1 MIGGDFAVAGGGT
14 GGIRC
19 GFGNGAAGLVSPAGS
34 PIGLRQVGRV
44 IAVTVRR
51 RGLARRVAGRIAVG
65 GRTTVGQI
73 ICIICIIGIIGSLA
87 GGGFR
92 GRRCPRLVAGL
103 HHGGY
108 GARFPCGKRGGSAK
122 KIPEDA

>member
-44 IAVTVRR
+44 ITVAVRR
-51 RGLARRVAGRIAVG
+51 QVFTPGAAGRIN
-65 GRTTVGQI
+65 
-73 ICIICIIGIIGSLA
+73 
-87 GGGFR
+87 
-92 GRRCPRLVAGL
+92 VAT
-103 HHGGY
+103 
-108 GARFPCGKRGGSAK
+108 
-122 KIPEDA
+122 